1 MRRLIPLI
9 LFLPLA
15 AAAQSQLGLEIA
27 QRHAERAG
35 EKLANLTAYR
45 AEGRTFI
52 GNQEVPFVL
61 WAQRPN
67 RLRIESSTL
76 TRRLVQVYDGEHA
89 PWASHS
95 EVADGA
101 AQTMTGAEARE
112 FMASADFDD
121 PLVDFEAKGYSV
133 DYAGEDDL
141 DGRRAHKLLVMSKTD
156 DICFLWVDA
165 ESSEIVR
172 RMTYRIVNDQRAV
185 IDTFFKDFKPVAG
198 VLLPHK
204 VEARTAGRAIYTT
217 LIDKMEPNPRKMAPT
232 LFARPGGWPEE
243 PKAAEV
249 KVERSSVE
257 ATNKEEQKPEGP
269 KVEASRGEETT
280 AEGMKKNEPLGDA
293 AKTDAPKVEVPKP
306 AEAKSDEPKTD
317 EPKTEAPKNEDPKL
331 DEPKKAELASDE
343 FQRTLRSLRLGVL
356 G

>member
-1 MRRLIPLI
+1 MRRLISLI

-15 AAAQSQLGLEIA
+15 AAAQSQLGHEIA

-35 EKLANLTAYR
+35 DKLANLTAYR

-89 PWASHS
+89 PWVSHS
-95 EVADGA
+95 EVAEGA

-172 RMTYRIVNDQRAV
+172 RMTYRIVKEQRAV

-217 LIDKMEPNPRKMAPT
+217 LIDKMEPNPRKMAAT

-243 PKAAEV
+243 PKAAEL
-249 KVERSSVE
+249 KV
-257 ATNKEEQKPEGP
+257 EGP
-269 KVEASRGEETT
+269 KVDSPEVTALKAEASRGEESPTE
-280 AEGMKKNEPLGDA
+280 AMKKNEPTVDTP
-293 AKTDAPKVEVPKP
+293 KTDAPKFELPKP
-306 AEAKSDEPKTD
+306 AEVKPDEPKTD
-317 EPKTEAPKNEDPKL
+317 EPKTEELKKEDPKS
-331 DEPKKAELASDE
+331 DEPKKDE
-343 FQRTLRSLRLGVL
+343 VALDKFQRVLRSLRLGVL